1 MRGIWF
7 DLPWAEVERI
17 QDLSDQCSSSLY
29 VEAARI
35 VLEHHRELY
44 LSHPELGDS
53 E

>member
-17 QDLSDQCSSSLY
+17 QALSDECSTQLY

-44 LSHPELGDS
+44 LHHPELGEGD
-53 E
+53 